1 MLVRSGGGE
10 RSKALTPMPLRGARE
25 ACARTPHDVDDRA
38 SARTPDSPKKGKPA
52 VSHTPLDALMQRAG
66 DRAAAAKQLD
76 VAHRTLLEAIETYR
90 AAWKAATDAG
100 WAATDLQRA
109 GLLKPGRLPRHRLTR
124 TAPDIAD
131 NVENQD

>member
-1 MLVRSGGGE
+1 M
-10 RSKALTPMPLRGARE
+10 
-25 ACARTPHDVDDRA
+25 
-38 SARTPDSPKKGKPA
+38 
-52 VSHTPLDALMQRAG
+52 SHTPLDALMQRAG

-109 GLLKPGRLPRHRLTR
+109 ALLKPGRLPRHRLTR
-124 TAPDIAD
+124 TAPDIAG